1 MSMISRKSLLATD
14 HCPLLF
20 IHGWATDSKIWKHQ
34 VKEFSKD
41 YEIITVE
48 LPGHGEKDVW
58 SEPTLRP
65 AVEKILL
72 STVHWPLAT
81 RFIGIG
87 WSLGGQALLE
97 AALNNPNLFKGII
110 LVATSP
116 CFVEK
121 KDFQW
126 GRPKAVARRM
136 LKDLKNDFTKT
147 MERFYPLNFT
157 EEELA
162 TDDAKW
168 FFSYY
173 KEKSAMF
180 HHASIIKSLEALFSF
195 DIRKGLNGIRVPVL
209 IIQGSEDNVCPS
221 GASTYLAKNISSAK
235 VEIISAGHVPFLTRH
250 KEFNKIVRGFIT
262 QCHK

>member
-1 MSMISRKSLLATD
+1 MTIITN
-14 HCPLLF
+14 PQLLF
-20 IHGWATDSKIWKHQ
+20 IHGWATNSTIWQHQ
-34 VKEFSKD
+34 IKEFSKD
-41 YEIITVE
+41 YEVITAN
-48 LPGHGEKDVW
+48 LPGHGGKDMW
-58 SEPTLRP
+58 FESSLQP

-72 STVHWPLAT
+72 STN
-81 RFIGIG
+81 FIGIG

-97 AALNNPNLFKGII
+97 AALNNPDLFKGII

-126 GRPKAVARRM
+126 GRSKAVARRM

-162 TDDAKW
+162 TDDATW
-168 FFSYY
+168 FLSYY

-180 HHASIIKSLEALFSF
+180 HHDSIIKSLEALFSF

-209 IIQGSEDNVCPS
+209 IIQGNEDNVCPS
-221 GASTYLAKNISSAK
+221 GASTYLANNISSAK
-235 VEIISAGHVPFLTRH
+235 IEIISAGHVPFLTRR
-250 KEFNKIVRGFIT
+250 KEFNKIVRGFIET
-262 QCHK
+262 L